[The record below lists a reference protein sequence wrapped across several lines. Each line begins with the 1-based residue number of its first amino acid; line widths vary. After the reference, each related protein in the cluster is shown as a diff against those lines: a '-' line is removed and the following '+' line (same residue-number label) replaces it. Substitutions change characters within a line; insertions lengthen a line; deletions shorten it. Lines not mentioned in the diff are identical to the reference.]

1 MVTDVMVA
9 DWIKRIVDD
18 ERTRDAVRHKEE
30 QITARK
36 ADLVR
41 VHGRRLIEELRTA
54 VKRDIEAFRDAFAGD
69 RARDI
74 AFADAPPDLGFVVRK
89 PDAPGVSLTVAWR
102 EDAAAGSCHY
112 RFTPAN
118 GLPPREDRLD
128 LVFAD
133 DGVAT
138 LQIRHHG
145 TGQLFATADALS
157 EFLLVPVFTGR
168 PR

>member
-1 MVTDVMVA
+1 MATDVVVA

-18 ERTRDAVRHKEE
+18 ERTRDAIRQKEE
-30 QITARK
+30 QVTARK

-41 VHGRRLIEELRTA
+41 AHGRRLIEELRTA
-54 VKRDIEAFRDAFAGD
+54 VKRDIETFREAFAGD

-74 AFADAPPDLGFVVRK
+74 AFSDVPSDGGFAVRK
-89 PDAPGVSLTVAWR
+89 PDAPGVFLTVTWR
-102 EDAAAGSCHY
+102 VDAAGGSCHY

-118 GLPPREDRLD
+118 GLPPREDRLE

-133 DGVAT
+133 DGGAT

>member
-1 MVTDVMVA
+1 MATDVMVA
-9 DWIKRIVDD
+9 DWIRRIVDD
-18 ERTRDAVRHKEE
+18 ERTRDAVRQKEE
-30 QITARK
+30 QIAARK

-41 VHGRRLIEELRTA
+41 IHGRRLIEELRTA
-54 VKRDIEAFRDAFAGD
+54 VKRDIETFREAFAGD

-74 AFADAPPDLGFVVRK
+74 GFSDAPSDVGFVVRK
-89 PDAPGVSLTVAWR
+89 PDAPGVALTVTWR

-112 RFTPAN
+112 RFTPAS

-128 LVFAD
+128 LVFTD
-133 DGVAT
+133 EGGAT